1 MSITIDLEGR
11 AILVCGVLR
20 GSIGGATARRVAEAG
35 ANIVAVDLSQQILDE
50 TIADIEKTGGK
61 CKGIVA
67 DLMVPAQSDT
77 VVEKAVQY
85 FNRLDGVANVAGGT
99 RDHEWVP
106 LEHTST
112 TMFRETLN
120 LNLEYVFRICRD
132 VAASMIRRKVPGSLV
147 NVGSV
152 SSLSSAPLHGPYGAG
167 KAGIAA
173 LTRTMA
179 YEWGRYGIRANTV
192 SPGAVLT
199 QRNAAAL
206 ETKGSNS
213 DLVWTSVDELA
224 NAIVILLS
232 DLASGISGQNIV
244 IDSALSTKFCCGS
257 SLPFEIHKAN
267 PRP

>member
-1 MSITIDLEGR
+1 
-11 AILVCGVLR
+11 V
-20 GSIGGATARRVAEAG
+20 
-35 ANIVAVDLSQQILDE
+35 
-50 TIADIEKTGGK
+50 
-61 CKGIVA
+61 KGIVA
-67 DLMVPAQSDT
+67 DLMDPAQSDT
-77 VVEKAVQY
+77 VVEKAVQC
-85 FNRLDGVANVAGGT
+85 FKRLDGVANVAGGT
-99 RDHEWVP
+99 RDNEWVP
-106 LEHTST
+106 LELTPT
-112 TMFRETLN
+112 QMFRETLN

-132 VAASMIRRKVPGSLV
+132 AAASMIKRQVPGSLV

-152 SSLSSAPLHGPYGAG
+152 SVLTSAPLHGPYGAG

-206 ETKGSNS
+206 EKKGSNS

-224 NAIVILLS
+224 NVIVILLS

-244 IDSALSTKFCCGS
+244 VDSALSTKFCCGS
-257 SLPFEIHKAN
+257 SLPFEIRKAN